1 MKKVLILPSS
11 SFSAFYFL
19 FFDMEKSVGT
29 TLPLESVFLLFKNNR
44 LRSIQPPPP
53 SPQTQQTYVRILE
66 NFGSVQILKSLCM
79 QHNLVCC
86 LLGFLVFRRHLY
98 VGSW

>member
-1 MKKVLILPSS
+1 MGFLFQLVNKVVDVKALKGLSSLVKKVLILPSS

-53 SPQTQQTYVRILE
+53 KPNRPMYVYWKILGLSK
-66 NFGSVQILKSLCM
+66 F
-79 QHNLVCC
+79 
-86 LLGFLVFRRHLY
+86 
-98 VGSW
+98 